1 MRGNDW
7 SAEHMSRKEEAWLAG
22 VPRGEAEQ
30 GDRQSGGMY
39 LVDLAGTSDQL
50 CVLGMSCD
58 HPHLWT

>member
-1 MRGNDW
+1 
-7 SAEHMSRKEEAWLAG
+7 MSRKEEAWLAG